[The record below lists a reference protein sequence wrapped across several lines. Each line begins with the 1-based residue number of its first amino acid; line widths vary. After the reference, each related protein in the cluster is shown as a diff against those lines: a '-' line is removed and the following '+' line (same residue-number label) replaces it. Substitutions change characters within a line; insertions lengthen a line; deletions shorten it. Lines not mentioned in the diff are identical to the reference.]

1 MGSEILYVLDAVVVV
16 VAVVVVAVVVVVV
29 PIFWRLAAV
38 SEPLIAG
45 SRDDEDPPQ
54 S

>member
-1 MGSEILYVLDAVVVV
+1 MGSEILDVVDVVVV
-16 VAVVVVAVVVVVV
+16 VVVVVVV